1 MLGVGH
7 YSPVRC
13 IKLEK
18 PQRKVTLITH
28 EFYTFCAKVIQHVFR
43 YERKSVKFEGIP
55 KVATPPPLPE
65 EKKVNH
71 PETERP
77 RFNSIF
83 ILPVNFQV
91 KVIGNLI

>member
-7 YSPVRC
+7 CSPVRC
-13 IKLEK
+13 LKLEK
-18 PQRKVTLITH
+18 PERKVTLITH
-28 EFYTFCAKVIQHVFR
+28 EFYTFCAKLIQHGFR

-55 KVATPPPLPE
+55 KVATPPSE
-65 EKKVNH
+65 EKKDNH

-83 ILPVNFQV
+83 ILPINCQV